1 MCQCRVVPGQHTC
14 CPGKTNFGTILNE
27 HDRAYEIDASSKI
40 SANNMV
46 LLTMVYGGIWTPV
59 RPAVIAYLAMCAAK

>member
-1 MCQCRVVPGQHTC
+1 LVQYY
-14 CPGKTNFGTILNE
+14 NE

>member
-1 MCQCRVVPGQHTC
+1 MSQLLSQDNIFVLGQQ
-14 CPGKTNFGTILNE
+14 ILVQYYNE